1 MGRPQWLTILFRVL
15 ATNAKHS
22 DYSLRFH
29 WKFAQNLNQVVL
41 FMWLV
46 FLSEGPFCTAFLYR
60 PLNAFPGYL
69 ALHLMKLA
77 YLKNF
82 GWCWLCPN
90 ERPCSDLW
98 LISNELVSTDSPNH
112 PKIENMAFL
121 FRKVMIFETTWTQR
135 TTPGGW

>member
-1 MGRPQWLTILFRVL
+1 MVDNLVSCSRNKCETFRLLVALSLEVCTEPQSSRTFHVVGFPFGSTILHRIFISTL
-15 ATNAKHS
+15 K
-22 DYSLRFH
+22 
-29 WKFAQNLNQVVL
+29 
-41 FMWLV
+41 
-46 FLSEGPFCTAFLYR
+46 C
-60 PLNAFPGYL
+60 FPGYL
-69 ALHLMKLA
+69 ALYLMKLA

-121 FRKVMIFETTWTQR
+121 FRKVMILETTWTQR